1 MGANAV
7 SGEDAMSVAN
17 VVNISGGKDSTATAL
32 LAIERETPNITFCFA
47 DTGHEHPITYDHVD
61 YLDGELKRRCGVGIT
76 RVKADFTR
84 KIAYRR
90 EHIQEQWKKDGVPQ
104 ERIDRAKRLLQ
115 PTGIPM
121 LDLCMLRGR
130 FPSTQARFCTQELKL
145 FPIQEQV
152 IEPLTQEHEAVI
164 LWHGI
169 RADESASRAKMPE
182 RDVECGAWEPEP
194 EGVLIYRPILRWTA
208 GDVFDMHRK
217 HGLRWNPLY
226 EQGMS
231 RVGCMPC
238 IHARKGE
245 LAEIARRWPEHFARL
260 AEWEAIVSEV
270 SKRGVSTFF
279 AQDKTPGDDADLTR
293 SSADKVVQWATGGG
307 QEQLFGGGGQCSS
320 VYGLCE

>member
-1 MGANAV
+1 MTIANI
-7 SGEDAMSVAN
+7 
-17 VVNISGGKDSTATAL
+17 VNISGGKDSAATAL
-32 LAIERETPNITFCFA
+32 LATERKAENLVLVFA
-47 DTGHEHPITYDHVD
+47 DTGHEHPVTYDYVE
-61 YLDGELKRRCGVGIT
+61 YLNREFQRRVGVPIT

-84 KIAYRR
+84 KMETRR
-90 EHIQEQWKKDGVPQ
+90 QNLQARWEKDGVPQ
-104 ERIDRAKRLLQ
+104 ERIDRVKELLR

-152 IEPLTQEHEAVI
+152 IEPLTERYDAVI

-169 RADESASRAKMPE
+169 RADESPSRAQMPE

-194 EGVLIYRPILRWTA
+194 SGVLIYRPIIRWTA
-208 GDVFDMHRK
+208 DDVFDMHRK
-217 HGLRWNPLY
+217 HSLDWNPLY

-238 IHARKGE
+238 IHARKSE

-260 AEWEAIVSEV
+260 AEWEAIVGEV

-279 AQDKTPGDDADLTR
+279 AQDKTPGDNEDLTR
-293 SSADKVVQWATGGG
+293 SSAHKVREWATSGG